1 MKILRLCPL
10 LFATLLPGMLAA
22 QDRTAQTI
30 LNLLDYVAVEYPSF
44 VQDGKVLDAEEYAE
58 QVEFSGQ
65 VRELIGNLPENP
77 QRARWQARASE
88 LHELILAKRDGV
100 QVADLAREIQR
111 GLIASYHIA
120 VTPNQAPVL
129 SGAAAFYGANCA
141 ACHGSEGDGHGPQA
155 ASLDPAPSDFT
166 DRARASAR
174 SVYGLYNT
182 ISLGVDGTSMPAF
195 SNLSAEQRW
204 QLAFYVSQFSAS
216 EAQRR
221 AGEAAWQSGDGRAE
235 FPNLAPV
242 VTMTPGEARAS
253 GGDTEAILA
262 YLRSQPA
269 AVQTGSH
276 SPIAFSIDAMHE
288 SLSAL
293 RAGEHERAYQ
303 LAVTAY
309 LEGFELAE
317 ANIDN
322 VDPGLR
328 TRTEQAM
335 MGYRN
340 ALQSGA
346 ATAEVEAKYRAA
358 LTLLTEAKTRT
369 ETLNLSATT
378 NFVGS
383 LVIILREGLEAI
395 LVIAAMAAFLVKT
408 GRRDGLIWLHSGW
421 IGALLLGAVT
431 WTVSSHLITISG
443 AQREVTE
450 GLTALLSSAVLLYV
464 GFWLHSKSSTA
475 KWSAF
480 IREKVGDSGGSWW
493 GIALVSFLAVYREAF
508 ETVLFYQ
515 ALWMQSDGAGRS
527 AVLGGF
533 AAGVVGLVVL
543 AWLIIRLSVRLPLGL
558 FFGASAALIAAMAVI
573 FAGQGIAALQAAG
586 RLPASPI
593 DLPSIPLLGIYPNLQ
608 GVALQL
614 VLVAV
619 IVAGY
624 LYLRGQTR
632 RA

>member
-1 MKILRLCPL
+1 MKLLLILFALLLPNPL
-10 LFATLLPGMLAA
+10 LAE
-22 QDRTAQTI
+22 DRSAQTV

-65 VRELIGNLPENP
+65 VRALIGALPDNP
-77 QRARWQARASE
+77 QRARWQARASD
-88 LHELILAKRDGV
+88 LHELIVAKRNGA

-111 GLIASYHIA
+111 GLIASYSIA
-120 VTPNQAPVL
+120 VTPKKAPDL
-129 SGAAAFYGANCA
+129 AGAAALYAANCA
-141 ACHGSEGDGHGPQA
+141 ACHGAEGNGHGPQA
-155 ASLDPAPSDFT
+155 AGLDPAPSDFT
-166 DRARASAR
+166 DRDRASAR

-182 ISLGVDGTSMPAF
+182 ISLGVAGTSMPAF
-195 SNLSAEQRW
+195 DHLTQEQRW
-204 QLAFYVSQFSAS
+204 QLAFYVSRFSAS
-216 EAQRR
+216 DAQRR
-221 AGEAAWQSGDGRAE
+221 AGEVAWQSGEGRAQ
-235 FPNLAPV
+235 FPDLTPV
-242 VTMTPGEARAS
+242 VTLTPGEARAS
-253 GGDTEAILA
+253 GDSSEAILA

-269 AVQTGSH
+269 AAEAGDH
-276 SPIAFSIDAMHE
+276 APIAFSIAAMHE
-288 SLSAL
+288 SLTAF
-293 RAGEHERAYQ
+293 RAGDRERAYR

-317 ANIDN
+317 ASIDN
-322 VDPGLR
+322 VDRGLR
-328 TRTEQAM
+328 ARTEQAM
-335 MGYRN
+335 MAYRS

-346 ATAEVEAKYRAA
+346 PTAEVEAKYRAA
-358 LTLLTEAKTRT
+358 VALLDEAKTGT
-369 ETLNLSATT
+369 ASLTLSATT

-431 WTVSSHLITISG
+431 WTVSSQLITISG

-450 GLTALLSSAVLLYV
+450 GVTALLSSAVLLYV

-480 IREKVGDSGGSWW
+480 IREKVGDSGGRWW

-533 AAGVVGLVVL
+533 AAGVLGLVVL

-632 RA
+632 RG